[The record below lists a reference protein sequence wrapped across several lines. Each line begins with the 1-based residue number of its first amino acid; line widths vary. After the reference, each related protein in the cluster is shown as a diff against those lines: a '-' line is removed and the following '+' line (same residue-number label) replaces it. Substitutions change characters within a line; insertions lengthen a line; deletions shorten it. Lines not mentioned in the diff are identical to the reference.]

1 MTSKQQNDFF
11 YVCSL
16 IEYTARKTNNRRGVI
31 IDALQKDGVLKQLK
45 DAEVNHCLSF
55 EQVSDEII
63 EIYDIKPG
71 DFDTITNCKYTI
83 PGFMDIGRL
92 YAIMIEDC
100 AKPGEEVSEMIKI
113 FKSFISDAISNFK
126 TGLYYQNPDYLEWS
140 YREGRLLD

>member
-1 MTSKQQNDFF
+1 MTDKQQNDFF

-16 IEYTARKTNNRRGVI
+16 IEYTARKTNNRRGAI
-31 IDALQKDGVLKQLK
+31 IDALGKDGVLKQLK

-63 EIYDIKPG
+63 DIYGIKPG

-92 YAIMIEDC
+92 YSIMIEDC
-100 AKPGEEVSEMIKI
+100 AKSGEEVNEMIKI
-113 FKSFISDAISNFK
+113 FKSFISDEISNFK
-126 TGLYYQNPDYLEWS
+126 TGVYYQNPDYLEWS